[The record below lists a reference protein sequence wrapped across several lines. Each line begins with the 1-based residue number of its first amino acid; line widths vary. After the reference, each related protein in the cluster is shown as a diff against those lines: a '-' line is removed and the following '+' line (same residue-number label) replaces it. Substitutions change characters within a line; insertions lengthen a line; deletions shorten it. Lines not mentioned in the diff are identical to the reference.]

1 MENFNFSKNEL
12 VKKNKRENEE
22 GKKKQGKIRKKNISL
37 KLLSKLVK

>member
-1 MENFNFSKNEL
+1 MDNFNFSKNEL

-22 GKKKQGKIRKKNISL
+22 GKKKQGKIRKKIISL